1 MQMQHLMVGY
11 PKYYQTADYALR
23 LSVMADIAIIRMKA
37 LHFWD
42 KHGISAASEAFGVSC
57 RTLYWW
63 RQLLNKGGPEGL
75 IPHSKAP
82 LVRRKKHWHPDV
94 LKEIRRLRTELPN
107 LGKEQI
113 FVRLKPWCEQ
123 RYLAC
128 LGISTIGRMIAAAHD
143 KMRLIP
149 VRLGPR
155 GKVQLIKKRSTKPRR
170 PKHYRPVKTGE
181 LIGMDAI
188 ELRMGE
194 LRRYAITMI
203 DEHSNYALALAVP
216 SLNSDIV
223 NHFFSRA
230 ARLFLVGISQIIT
243 DNGKEFLGNFDK
255 TLQEAAIK
263 HLWTYPYT
271 PKMNAICERFNR
283 TLREQFIEYNEI
295 LLFEDL
301 ALFNQK
307 LAEYLVLY
315 NSKRPRKALALMT
328 PVEYILRENK
338 NCNMWWTPI
347 QTRYKSWVQFMRQNS
362 FTLLLKSSRPSG
374 LAQVIMEVGRVNKT
388 LYFLNYIEDEDY
400 RRRILTHSI
409 EEKAATLWLVRF
421 VTDHAERSESVIVKG
436 RKLNWGLWAWLLM
449 QWFCG
454 TRSICRKC

>member
-1 MQMQHLMVGY
+1 MQIQHQMVGY

-23 LSVMADIAIIRMKA
+23 LSVMADIATMRMKA

-113 FVRLKPWCEQ
+113 FVRLKPWCTQ
-123 RYLAC
+123 RHLTC
-128 LGISTIGRMIAAAHD
+128 PSVSTIGRMIATAHD
-143 KMRLIP
+143 KMRMIP
-149 VRLGPR
+149 VRLSSR
-155 GKVQLIKKRSTKPRR
+155 SKALLVKKRTTTPRR
-170 PKHYRPVKTGE
+170 PKYYRPVKTGE

-194 LRRYAITMI
+194 MRRYIITMI
-203 DEHSNYALALAVP
+203 DEHSDYALALAVP

-230 ARLFLVGISQIIT
+230 ARLFPVGISQIIT
-243 DNGKEFLGNFDK
+243 DNGKEFLGSFDK

-283 TLREQFIEYNEI
+283 TLREQFIEFNEI
-295 LLFEDL
+295 LLFEVL

-315 NSKRPRKALALMT
+315 NSKRPHKALALMT

-338 NCNMWWTPI
+338 NCNMWWTH
-347 QTRYKSWVQFMRQNS
+347 TRF
-362 FTLLLKSSRPSG
+362 
-374 LAQVIMEVGRVNKT
+374 
-388 LYFLNYIEDEDY
+388 
-400 RRRILTHSI
+400 
-409 EEKAATLWLVRF
+409 
-421 VTDHAERSESVIVKG
+421 
-436 RKLNWGLWAWLLM
+436 
-449 QWFCG
+449 
-454 TRSICRKC
+454 

>member
-23 LSVMADIAIIRMKA
+23 LSVMADTATMRMKA

-63 RQLLNKGGPEGL
+63 RQLLNKEGPEGL

-128 LGISTIGRMIAAAHD
+128 PSVSTIGRMIAAAHD
-143 KMRLIP
+143 KMRMIP
-149 VRLGPR
+149 VRLGSR
-155 GKVQLIKKRSTKPRR
+155 GKALLVKKRSAKPRR

-194 LRRYAITMI
+194 LRRYVITMI
-203 DEHSNYALALAVP
+203 DECSNYALALAVP

-230 ARLFLVGISQIIT
+230 ARLFPVGISQIIT

-283 TLREQFIEYNEI
+283 TLREQFIEFNEI

-315 NSKRPRKALALMT
+315 NSKRPHKALALMT

-338 NCNMWWTPI
+338 NCNMWWTHTAGCN
-347 QTRYKSWVQFMRQNS
+347 QM
-362 FTLLLKSSRPSG
+362 
-374 LAQVIMEVGRVNKT
+374 
-388 LYFLNYIEDEDY
+388 
-400 RRRILTHSI
+400 RRR
-409 EEKAATLWLVRF
+409 
-421 VTDHAERSESVIVKG
+421 
-436 RKLNWGLWAWLLM
+436 
-449 QWFCG
+449 
-454 TRSICRKC
+454 

>member
-1 MQMQHLMVGY
+1 MLMQHVGVGY
-11 PKYYQTADYALR
+11 FGYYRATIYAMKH
-23 LSVMADIAIIRMKA
+23 SAMHEIAKLRMKA
-37 LHFWD
+37 LHFWE
-42 KHGISAASEAFGVSC
+42 KHGINAAAEAFGVST

-63 RQLLNKGGPEGL
+63 RRLLNTGGPEAL
-75 IPHSKAP
+75 IPRSKAP
-82 LVRRKKHWHPDV
+82 LVRRTKQWHPEI

-113 FVRLKPWCEQ
+113 FIRLKPWCEQ
-123 RYLAC
+123 RHLPC
-128 LGISTIGRMIAAAHD
+128 PSVSTIGRMIAAAHD

-155 GKVQLIKKRSTKPRR
+155 GKAQLIKKRSTKPRR

-194 LRRYAITMI
+194 LRRYVITMI

-223 NHFFSRA
+223 RHFFCRA
-230 ARLFLVGISQIIT
+230 AWLFPVGINQIIT
-243 DNGKEFLGNFDK
+243 DNGKEFLGKFDK
-255 TLQEAAIK
+255 TLQEAAIR

-283 TLREQFIEYNEI
+283 TLREQFIEFNEI

-301 ALFNQK
+301 NMFNQK

-315 NSKRPRKALALMT
+315 NSKRPHKSLELLT

-338 NCNMWWTPI
+338 NCNMWWTH
-347 QTRYKSWVQFMRQNS
+347 T
-362 FTLLLKSSRPSG
+362 SS
-374 LAQVIMEVGRVNKT
+374 
-388 LYFLNYIEDEDY
+388 
-400 RRRILTHSI
+400 
-409 EEKAATLWLVRF
+409 
-421 VTDHAERSESVIVKG
+421 
-436 RKLNWGLWAWLLM
+436 
-449 QWFCG
+449 
-454 TRSICRKC
+454 

>member
-23 LSVMADIAIIRMKA
+23 LSVMADTATMRMKA

-94 LKEIRRLRTELPN
+94 LKEILRLRTELPN

-128 LGISTIGRMIAAAHD
+128 PSVSTIGRMIAAAHD
-143 KMRLIP
+143 KMRMIP
-149 VRLGPR
+149 VRLGSR
-155 GKVQLIKKRSTKPRR
+155 GKALLVKKRSAKPRR

-194 LRRYAITMI
+194 LRRYVITMI
-203 DEHSNYALALAVP
+203 DECSNYALALAVP

-230 ARLFLVGISQIIT
+230 ARLFPVGISQIIT
-243 DNGKEFLGNFDK
+243 DNGKEFLGNFNK

-283 TLREQFIEYNEI
+283 TLREQFIEFNEI

-307 LAEYLVLY
+307 LGEYLVLY
-315 NSKRPRKALALMT
+315 NSKRPHKALALMT

-338 NCNMWWTPI
+338 NCNMWWTH
-347 QTRYKSWVQFMRQNS
+347 TF
-362 FTLLLKSSRPSG
+362 
-374 LAQVIMEVGRVNKT
+374 A
-388 LYFLNYIEDEDY
+388 
-400 RRRILTHSI
+400 
-409 EEKAATLWLVRF
+409 
-421 VTDHAERSESVIVKG
+421 
-436 RKLNWGLWAWLLM
+436 
-449 QWFCG
+449 
-454 TRSICRKC
+454 